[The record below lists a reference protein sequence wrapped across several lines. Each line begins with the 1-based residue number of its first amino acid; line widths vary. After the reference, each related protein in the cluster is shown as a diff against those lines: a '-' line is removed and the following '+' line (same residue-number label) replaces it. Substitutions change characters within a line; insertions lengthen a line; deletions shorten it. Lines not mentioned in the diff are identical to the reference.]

1 MTIRELY
8 AEAIEHKQES
18 LILLLDFL
26 LFAKKAVKLDDD
38 TKVIRKY
45 YKPEFYVKMNE
56 YLSSHNEIRQIVK
69 PKEQKEVFHIKSD
82 KGRYFIVAR
91 TKKEALEFYNK
102 RFGGTVYSIH
112 AEPLELGVHEFS
124 TKEETKEKTWHD
136 LLSKVKKIPSLLG
149 QYDY

>member
-102 RFGGTVYSIH
+102 RFGGTVHSIH

>member
-18 LILLLDFL
+18 LILLLDL

-45 YKPEFYVKMNE
+45 YRPNVYAKMNE
-56 YLSSHNEIRQIVK
+56 YLNSHNEIRQIVK
-69 PKEQKEVFHIKSD
+69 PKEPKEVFNIKSD
-82 KGRYFIVAR
+82 KGRFFIVAR
-91 TKKEALEFYNK
+91 TKEEALEFYNK

-124 TKEETKEKTWHD
+124 AKEETKEKTWHD

>member
-8 AEAIEHKQES
+8 TAAIEQKEES

-38 TKVIRKY
+38 AERVDY
-45 YKPEFYVKMNE
+45 YLQDRFRVKMNE
-56 YLSSHNEIRQIVK
+56 YLSSHNELKQIVK
-69 PKEQKEVFHIKSD
+69 PKEPREVFNIKSD
-82 KGRYFIVAR
+82 KGRFFIVAR
-91 TKKEALEFYNK
+91 TKEEALEFYNK
-102 RFGGTVYSIH
+102 RFGGTVYFIH
-112 AEPLELGVHEFS
+112 TEPLELRVYEFS
-124 TKEETKEKTWHD
+124 TEEETKEKTWHD

>member
-18 LILLLDFL
+18 LILLLDL

-45 YKPEFYVKMNE
+45 YRPNVYNKMNE

-69 PKEQKEVFHIKSD
+69 PKEPREVFNIKSD
-82 KGRYFIVAR
+82 KGRFFIVAR
-91 TKKEALEFYNK
+91 TREEALEFYNK
-102 RFGGTVYSIH
+102 RFGGTVYFIH
-112 AEPLELGVHEFS
+112 TEPLELRVYEFS
-124 TKEETKEKTWHD
+124 TEEETKEKTWHD

>member
-18 LILLLDFL
+18 LILLLDL

-45 YKPEFYVKMNE
+45 YKPEFQAKMNE
-56 YLSSHNEIRQIVK
+56 YLNAHNEIRQIVK
-69 PKEQKEVFHIKSD
+69 PKERVEVFNIKSE
-82 KGRYFIVAR
+82 KGRYFIVAY
-91 TKKEALEFYNK
+91 TKEQALELYNK
-102 RFGGTVYSIH
+102 RFGGEVYSIH
-112 AEPLELGVHEFS
+112 SEPLHLEVLEFS

>member
-26 LFAKKAVKLDDD
+26 LFAKKTVKFDDD

-45 YKPEFYVKMNE
+45 YKPEFQAKMNE

-69 PKEQKEVFHIKSD
+69 LKEYVEVFNIKSN
-82 KGRYFIVAR
+82 KGRYFIAAR
-91 TKKEALEFYNK
+91 TKEQALELFQK
-102 RFGGTVYSIH
+102 AIRGEVYSIH
-112 AEPLELGVHEFS
+112 AEPLELGVFEQS
-124 TKEETKEKTWHD
+124 TKEETKLKTWHD

>member
-18 LILLLDFL
+18 LILLLDL

-45 YKPEFYVKMNE
+45 YKPEFQAKMNE

-69 PKEQKEVFHIKSD
+69 PKERKEVFHIKSD
-82 KGRYFIVAR
+82 KGRFFIVAR
-91 TKKEALEFYNK
+91 TKKEALEFYHK

-112 AEPLELGVHEFS
+112 AEPLELGVYEFS